1 MNQAMLL
8 TDTNELTPLMG
19 FGLMV
24 ALGAFML
31 LIALIV
37 KRRLV
42 RTTRDFVASGQRIGL
57 AFGTGSLISVWTWAM
72 AVMMSSAMTY
82 RWGLS
87 GLFWFVVPNGLAI
100 MLVIPFARYLR
111 SHMPRGYT
119 ISKFVDH
126 RFRSGVSSAIVTLTM
141 VFGILLEIMINLK
154 GTSVV
159 MSTVFNIDWR
169 TATFFAIVIILVY
182 SFFGGLWTSV
192 MTGTFNTL
200 MITAAAAAIVSIVY
214 AQVGGAGAVFDAVAQ
229 VAASAGAGLAPG
241 MEWSGKDLLGVTRWD
256 TAAEF
261 GITLA
266 FGLFAAT
273 VADQIFWQKVW
284 SIKSRHVGRSFFLAG
299 LLFYPI
305 PITLGL
311 LGLIGIGLQVPLA
324 QIGGDLAAIGPYL
337 VSHIGLPTAIV
348 LLYVL
353 VILAA
358 CYSTIDGGAA
368 AMASVVTVDIVK
380 KVRPAATERTLFVFA
395 KASILVSGIVAA
407 VIILSGVD
415 FTSLVLTTYALKT
428 AILIP
433 LTLAIMW
440 PRTNSIGFVGGIVLA
455 ILIGMPIRQIHG
467 ELAGTLSI
475 LAISASV
482 VWLAAILK
490 PQRFDMRSL
499 LHIGDTFAETE
510 ALSAAGAGGARPV
523 PAQSGSAS
531 L

>member
-1 MNQAMLL
+1 MDRSILSSTSNH
-8 TDTNELTPLMG
+8 LTPLMG
-19 FGLMV
+19 FTLMAGL
-24 ALGAFML
+24 GIFML
-31 LIALIV
+31 VIALIV

-42 RTTRDFVASGQRIGL
+42 SNTRDFVASGRRIGL

-100 MLVIPFARYLR
+100 MIVIPFARYLR
-111 SHMPRGYT
+111 KNMPQGYT
-119 ISKFVDH
+119 ISKFIDH
-126 RFRSGVSSAIVTLTM
+126 RFKSNVSSAIVTVTM

-169 TATFFAIVIILVY
+169 TATLFAIVIILIY

-200 MITAAAAAIVSIVY
+200 MITAVAAAIVSIVY
-214 AQVGGAGAVFDAVAQ
+214 AKVGGADNVFNAVAQ
-229 VAASAGAGLAPG
+229 VATSQGSQLAPG
-241 MEWSGKDLLGVTRWD
+241 MEWSGHDLLGVTRWD
-256 TAAEF
+256 TAAGF

-284 SIKSRHVGRSFFLAG
+284 SIKSQYVGRSFFMAG
-299 LLFYPI
+299 VLFYPI

-311 LGLIGIGLQVPLA
+311 LGLIGIGFQIPLA
-324 QIGGDLAAIGPYL
+324 AIGGDLAAVGPYI
-337 VSHIGLPTAIV
+337 VSHIGLPTVIV

-380 KVRPAATERTLFVFA
+380 KIRPTIGEQSLFVYA
-395 KASILVSGIVAA
+395 KLAMLVGGVIAA
-407 VIILSGVD
+407 AIILSGID

-428 AILIP
+428 AILLP

-440 PRTNSIGFVGGIVLA
+440 SRTNSLGFVSGIVLS
-455 ILIGMPIRQIHG
+455 ILIGMPVRHVFG
-467 ELAGTLSI
+467 ELAGTLTI
-475 LAISASV
+475 LLVSGLT
-482 VWLAAILK
+482 VWLGAMLK
-490 PQRFDMRSL
+490 PQRFD
-499 LHIGDTFAETE
+499 I
-510 ALSAAGAGGARPV
+510 
-523 PAQSGSAS
+523 AS
-531 L
+531 LRTVRDALAISDTVQDLPSAVRPEPSR

>member
-1 MNQAMLL
+1 MDRSMLSS
-8 TDTNELTPLMG
+8 TAAYLTPVMG
-19 FGLMV
+19 FALMAGL
-24 ALGAFML
+24 GIFML
-31 LIALIV
+31 VIALIV
-37 KRRLV
+37 KRSLV
-42 RTTRDFVASGQRIGL
+42 SNTRDFVASGQRIGL

-100 MLVIPFARYLR
+100 MIVIPFARYLR
-111 SHMPRGYT
+111 KNMPQGYT
-119 ISKFVDH
+119 ISKFIDH
-126 RFRSGVSSAIVTLTM
+126 RFKSNVSSTIVTVTM

-169 TATFFAIVIILVY
+169 TATLFAIVIILVY

-200 MITAAAAAIVSIVY
+200 MITAVAAAIVSIVY
-214 AQVGGAGAVFDAVAQ
+214 AKVGGAQAVFDAVAQ
-229 VAASAGAGLAPG
+229 VAATPGTQLAPG
-241 MEWSGKDLLGVTRWD
+241 MEWAGHELLGVTRWD
-256 TAAEF
+256 TAAGF

-284 SIKSRHVGRSFFLAG
+284 SIKSQYVGRSFFLAG

-311 LGLIGIGLQVPLA
+311 LGLIGIGYQIPLA
-324 QIGGDLAAIGPYL
+324 ALGGDLAAVGPYI

-348 LLYVL
+348 VLYVL

-380 KVRPAATERTLFVFA
+380 KIWPAIGDQVLFVYA
-395 KASILVSGIVAA
+395 KLAMLVGGVVAA
-407 VIILSGVD
+407 AIILSGVD

-428 AILIP
+428 AILLP

-440 PRTNSIGFVGGIVLA
+440 PRTNSLGFVGGIVLS
-455 ILIGMPIRQIHG
+455 ILIGMPVRHVYG
-467 ELAGTLSI
+467 ELTGTLTI
-475 LAISASV
+475 LAISGLT
-482 VWLAAILK
+482 VWIGAKLK
-490 PQRFDMRSL
+490 PQRFDISNLRSVQ
-499 LHIGDTFAETE
+499 DT
-510 ALSAAGAGGARPV
+510 LAGNDSTAD
-523 PAQSGSAS
+523 SAS
-531 L
+531 PARSEPTRAKASI

>member
-1 MNQAMLL
+1 
-8 TDTNELTPLMG
+8 MG
-19 FGLMV
+19 FTLMA
-24 ALGAFML
+24 ALGIFML

-37 KRRLV
+37 KQRLV
-42 RTTRDFVASGQRIGL
+42 RNTRDFVASGRRIGL

-72 AVMMSSAMTY
+72 AVMMSAAMTY

-111 SHMPRGYT
+111 SNMPQGYT
-119 ISKFVDH
+119 ISKFIDH
-126 RFRSGVSSAIVTLTM
+126 RFKSNVSSAIVTLTM

-169 TATFFAIVIILVY
+169 SATLVAIVIILIY

-200 MITAAAAAIVSIVY
+200 MITAVAAAIVSTVY
-214 AQVGGAGAVFDAVAQ
+214 AKVGGTAAVFDAVRQ
-229 VAASAGAGLAPG
+229 TAATAGAQLAPG
-241 MEWSGKDLLGVTRWD
+241 MEWSGHDLLAVTRWD

-284 SIKSRHVGRSFFLAG
+284 SIKKQHVGKAFLLAG
-299 LLFYPI
+299 VLFYPI

-311 LGLIGIGLQVPLA
+311 LGLIGIGYQIPLA
-324 QIGGDLAAIGPYL
+324 TIGGDLAAVGPYI
-337 VSHIGLPTAIV
+337 VSHIGLPRALV

-380 KVRPAATERTLFVFA
+380 KISPGISERALFVYA
-395 KASILVSGIVAA
+395 KMAILIGGIIATI
-407 VIILSGVD
+407 IILSGVD

-428 AILIP
+428 AILLP

-440 PRTNSIGFVGGIVLA
+440 PRTNSVGFVGGIVLS
-455 ILIGMPIRQIHG
+455 ILIGMPVRHVYG
-467 ELAGTLSI
+467 ELAGTLTI
-475 LAISASV
+475 LAVSAVV
-482 VWLAAILK
+482 VWLSAKLK
-490 PQRFDMRSL
+490 PEHFDMRSL
-499 LHIGDTFAETE
+499 RNVRD
-510 ALSAAGAGGARPV
+510 ALSADDAGGDAL
-523 PAQSGSAS
+523 PALRAAQVKSKASA
-531 L
+531 

>member
-1 MNQAMLL
+1 MERTLMLSASN
-8 TDTNELTPLMG
+8 TLTPTMG
-19 FGLMV
+19 FSLMA
-24 ALGAFML
+24 ALGVFML
-31 LIALIV
+31 LIALVV
-37 KRRLV
+37 KRHLV
-42 RTTRDFVASGQRIGL
+42 RNTRDFVASGRRIGL

-72 AVMMSSAMTY
+72 AVMMSAAMTY

-87 GLFWFVVPNGLAI
+87 GLFWFVVPNGLAV

-111 SHMPRGYT
+111 SNMPHGYT
-119 ISKFVDH
+119 ISKFIDH
-126 RFRSGVSSAIVTLTM
+126 RFRSGVSSSIVTLTM

-169 TATFFAIVIILVY
+169 TATLFAIAIILVY

-200 MITAAAAAIVSIVY
+200 MITAVAAAIVSIVY
-214 AQVGGAGAVFDAVAQ
+214 AKVGGAAAIFDAVQKVSSSSGAQ
-229 VAASAGAGLAPG
+229 LAPG
-241 MEWSGKDLLGVTRWD
+241 MAWSGHDLLGVTRWD
-256 TAAEF
+256 TASEF

-284 SIKSRHVGRSFFLAG
+284 SIKTQHVGKSFFLAG
-299 LLFYPI
+299 MLFYPI

-311 LGLIGIGLQVPLA
+311 LGLIGIGYQIPLA
-324 QIGGDLAAIGPYL
+324 SIGGDLAAVGPYI

-380 KVRPAATERTLFVFA
+380 KISPSIGERALFVYA
-395 KASILVSGIVAA
+395 KLAILAGGVIATI
-407 VIILSGVD
+407 IILSGVD

-428 AILIP
+428 AILLP

-440 PRTNSIGFVGGIVLA
+440 PRTNSTGFVGGIVLS
-455 ILIGMPIRQIHG
+455 ILIGMPIRQMYG

-475 LAISASV
+475 LLISALG
-482 VWLAAILK
+482 VWIGAMLK
-490 PQRFDMRSL
+490 PARFDMRSL
-499 LHIGDTFAETE
+499 REVDD
-510 ALSAAGAGGARPV
+510 ALSLSDHDAVSARPV
-523 PAQSGSAS
+523 QANISS